1 MTCVN
6 TALYLMEVLSL
17 NTYSFINVTS
27 YISSIL
33 PLYKMIGSCIAKC
46 VAEPPI
52 KIRMTRQ
59 LEMISQIYS
68 SISSMII
75 ITWLW
80 IREEATR
87 GSHFPDH
94 NRPAKPEV
102 QKLLVAVNRA
112 SSSNSTLRDLSTKSL
127 PDVGMS
133 IPSTEGQTGHETP
146 PKPWSKLWPKGKGL

>member
-59 LEMISQIYS
+59 LEMTDQIFS
-68 SISSMII
+68 LKRSM
-75 ITWLW
+75 
-80 IREEATR
+80 
-87 GSHFPDH
+87 
-94 NRPAKPEV
+94 V
-102 QKLLVAVNRA
+102 VMV
-112 SSSNSTLRDLSTKSL
+112 
-127 PDVGMS
+127 
-133 IPSTEGQTGHETP
+133 
-146 PKPWSKLWPKGKGL
+146 